1 MRKISK
7 LLVAIAFVILL
18 FPAVK
23 VHAADNKEVSG
34 KVRYDYAFKVLELV
48 NKERSAAGIPTVE
61 MDVSLLESAMARS
74 AEITVTFNHVR
85 PNGETCFT
93 INDKV
98 FGENIAWGQKS
109 PSAVMSS
116 WMSSQGHKS
125 NILNK
130 SYKSIGIGCFES
142 GNSIYWVQQ
151 FGYDKAEAV
160 SEPASGSVKYQ
171 VALSKSG
178 ETKLLQGVETKDSD
192 VSTEKTTTEK
202 STEKNNTTE
211 KQTSEDTTSAENE
224 TEKASKT
231 AVKVSSFKAVAGK
244 KKITLKWKKANVDG
258 YQIQISD
265 KKKYKKPN
273 SYYFSASG
281 TKYTIKKYRGKKLK
295 SNKKYYVRIRT
306 FVYKDNEMTF
316 GKWKKASVKT
326 K

>member
-1 MRKISK
+1 
-7 LLVAIAFVILL
+7 
-18 FPAVK
+18 
-23 VHAADNKEVSG
+23 
-34 KVRYDYAFKVLELV
+34 
-48 NKERSAAGIPTVE
+48 
-61 MDVSLLESAMARS
+61 MARS